1 VEGTFGEIEGIFSEL
16 SKTRFEG
23 YEIHMGE
30 TVPTSSEEGLN
41 GSAYLS
47 EIRDFVTDQ
56 VSSDG
61 RTNGNVF
68 GTYIHGIFDAEE
80 VNRKIFTSLAKKK
93 GIDLSEID
101 LESGLDYRSFK
112 ELQYDILA
120 DALRE
125 HLDMKRIYEIMEE
138 YED

>member
-1 VEGTFGEIEGIFSEL
+1 
-16 SKTRFEG
+16 
-23 YEIHMGE
+23 MGE
-30 TVPTSSEEGLN
+30 TVLTSSEEGLN